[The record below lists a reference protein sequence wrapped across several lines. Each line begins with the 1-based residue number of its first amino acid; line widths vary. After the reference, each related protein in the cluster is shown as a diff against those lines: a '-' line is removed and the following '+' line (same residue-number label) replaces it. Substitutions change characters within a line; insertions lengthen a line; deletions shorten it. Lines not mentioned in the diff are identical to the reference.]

1 MRAEF
6 VVVCASMKR
15 ALLVSFVLVAACGDD
30 ATQTTPDAGSGSGSG
45 PFQAAPHASAPFL
58 ESAGGPTLTAPKIQP
73 IFFTG
78 DTTMQTQVESFL
90 AMLASP
96 SMTYWSTTTS
106 EYGVG
111 ALTVLPTIVETAAV
125 PTTDAALQTY
135 LATQL
140 DGHHAGWTYDAQT
153 IYAVFLPTANF
164 TAFGNSKACQSFG
177 AYHDEALGQGGISI
191 VYALMPRCP
200 GGVDTLTIST
210 SHEFV
215 EAATDPY
222 VQTNLAYGTVDPVHA
237 AWGIVPGAEAG
248 DFCEFVDAANQRL
261 VGNFAVQRTW
271 SNASAAAG
279 HDPCVPLLADMPY
292 MGATPKLLDSTFFPL
307 SGVYTDAT
315 TVAMGSSK
323 VIEINLFTD
332 APVATDFNVDVLD
345 IFGSFGGSGAPPSL
359 TFEWDKQHGNNGDVL
374 HLTVTR
380 ATNGPDFAGGNL
392 LGFTISTN
400 ANNGETF
407 GQWWWFISN

>member
-1 MRAEF
+1 MVKR
-6 VVVCASMKR
+6 VVIS
-15 ALLVSFVLVAACGDD
+15 SFVLIAACGDNT
-30 ATQTTPDAGSGSGSG
+30 TQTSPDAAGSASG
-45 PFQAAPHASAPFL
+45 PFEEAPHATAPTL
-58 ESAGGPTLTAPKIQP
+58 ESNGGPTLASPKIQP
-73 IFFTG
+73 LFFTG
-78 DTTMQTQVESFL
+78 DTTMQTQVEQFL
-90 AMLASP
+90 GMLST
-96 SMTYWSTTTS
+96 STYWTATTS

-111 ALTVLPTIVETAAV
+111 ALTILPTIVESQAA

-153 IYAVFLPTANF
+153 IYAVYLPTANF

-177 AYHDEALGQGGISI
+177 AYHDEALGQNGISI

-200 GGVDTLTIST
+200 GGLDTLTESS

-222 VQTNLAYGTVDPVHA
+222 VQTNGAFGAVDPLHA

-248 DFCEFVDAANQRL
+248 DFCEFVDAAYQRL
-261 VGNFAVQRTW
+261 VGNFVVQRTW

-279 HDPCVPLLADMPY
+279 HDPCVPAPIDMPY

-307 SGVYTDAT
+307 MGVYTDAT
-315 TVAMGSSK
+315 TIAMGASK
-323 VIEINLFTD
+323 TIDIQLFTY
-332 APVATDFNVDVLD
+332 AASTTPFNIDVFD
-345 IFGSFGGSGAPPSL
+345 VFSQFGGGGGPPSL
-359 TFEWDKQHGNNGDVL
+359 TFAWDKQSGTNGDVL

-380 ATNGPDFAGGNL
+380 GQNGQSFIGGNL
-392 LGFTISTN
+392 LGFTISTSSG
-400 ANNGETF
+400 NGATV
-407 GQWWWFISN
+407 GQWWAFVSN